1 MKKMEK
7 VERRSVLKTL
17 GLASVGAMTPTIL
30 KAETLREPYKVI
42 EKSITTDILVIGGG
56 TAGTVA
62 AIQAGRAG
70 ARTILIEGGS
80 QLGGTMTTGG
90 VTFPGI
96 FHAWGKQII
105 GGIGWELVTD
115 CVKLNGDELPNF
127 SIPPDRH
134 WKHQVSVNGFL
145 YTLLA
150 EEKCMEAGVNI
161 RYYETPTSVEFR
173 KGNWIVQTTGK
184 GITAQITCNQIIDCT
199 GNALIAS
206 MAGYKVLKESEM
218 QPGSLIF
225 QIGGYDYDS
234 LDLSKI
240 QKQYHHVL
248 RQNMIKNQSKS
259 SSENTFVPYG
269 YVYVPGADSTTSESH
284 TIANNEGRSTLLG
297 LIRTLRTFPGCENL
311 RILDLKTETA
321 IRETYRIDGEYQVTK
336 DDYLEGKVFE
346 DSISNSFYPI
356 DLHREG
362 KSIHQEFLKPGI
374 VASVPLRALIPKKS
388 NNFLVAGRCVS
399 SDRMANSALRVQA
412 SSMAMGQAAAAAA
425 VLANKLGISPREVPI
440 KELKKLLG
448 NHGGIL
454 PLSS

>member
-1 MKKMEK
+1 MKKI
-7 VERRSVLKTL
+7 ERRSVLKAL
-17 GLASVGAMTPTIL
+17 GLASVGAMTPTML
-30 KAETLREPYKVI
+30 KAETLKEPFKVN
-42 EKSITTDILVIGGG
+42 ERSIKTDVLVIGGG

-70 ARTILIEGGS
+70 AKTILIESGS

-105 GGIGWELVTD
+105 GGIGWEIVTD
-115 CVKLNGDELPNF
+115 CVKLNGDELPDF

-134 WKHQVSVNGFL
+134 WKHQVSLNGFL

-150 EEKCMEAGVNI
+150 EEKCIEAGVDI
-161 RYYETPTSVEFR
+161 RYYETPTSVEF
-173 KGNWIVQTTGK
+173 KNDQWNVQTIGK
-184 GITAQITCNQIIDCT
+184 GSSVQIICNQIIDCT
-199 GNALIAS
+199 GNASITS
-206 MAGYKVLKESEM
+206 MAGYDVLRETET

-234 LDLSKI
+234 LDLTKI
-240 QKQYHHVL
+240 PNEFHHVL
-248 RQNMIKNQSKS
+248 RQNMIKNQPKS
-259 SSENTFVPYG
+259 SSENTYVPYG

-284 TIANNEGRSTLLG
+284 STANYKGRATLLA

-311 RILDLKTETA
+311 KILDLKTETA
-321 IRETYRIDGEYQVTK
+321 VRETYRIDGLYKITH
-336 DDYLEGKVFE
+336 DDYLAGKVFE
-346 DSISNSFYPI
+346 DAISNSFYPI

-362 KSIHQEFLKPGI
+362 KTIYQEFLEPNV
-374 VASVPLRALIPKKS
+374 VASIPLRALIPKKS
-388 NNFLVAGRCVS
+388 KNFLVAGRCVS

-412 SSMAMGQAAAAAA
+412 SSMGMGQAAAAAA
-425 VLANKLGISPREVPI
+425 VLANNLGVSPHDVPI
-440 KELKKLLG
+440 EDLKKLLR

-454 PLSS
+454 PLRT